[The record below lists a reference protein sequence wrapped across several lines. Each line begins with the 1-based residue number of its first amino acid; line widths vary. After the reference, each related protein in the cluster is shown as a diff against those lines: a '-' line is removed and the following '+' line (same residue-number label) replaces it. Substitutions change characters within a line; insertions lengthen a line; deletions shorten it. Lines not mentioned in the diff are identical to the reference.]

1 MADSFRFFHPI
12 RVRFAETDL
21 QRHVF
26 FGNYFT
32 YFDVAAIE
40 YMRAVGYDYQTMI
53 GEGYD
58 LVYAS
63 TRCDYVGRAFF
74 DETLNVHARIG
85 RVGNSS
91 LRFDFDIRE
100 VKTGRAVARGEIV
113 AVMVGADA
121 MRPVRVPDSFR
132 RAIAAFEKSG
142 KRRDRP

>member
-1 MADSFRFFHPI
+1 MTDSFRFFHPI

-40 YMRAVGYDYQTMI
+40 YMRAIGYDYHTMI
-53 GEGYD
+53 EGGFD

-91 LRFDFDIRE
+91 LRFEFDIRE
-100 VKTGRAVARGEIV
+100 AKTGRAVAQGEIV
-113 AVMVGADA
+113 AVTVDA
-121 MRPVRVPDSFR
+121 EEMRPVRVPDAFR
-132 RAIAAFEKSG
+132 QAVAAFEKSG
-142 KRRDRP
+142 KGV